1 MHTAKREVLDP
12 VESFNLNLLQMAELL
27 KLSVKS
33 RGWGASSASSILIV
47 HEISN
52 RG

>member
-1 MHTAKREVLDP
+1 MHAAKIEVLDP
-12 VESFNLNLLQMAELL
+12 VESFNLNLLQVAELL

-33 RGWGASSASSILIV
+33 CGCGASSVSSILIV